1 MTPRPALIAIAML
14 GTTVAACRSRAT
26 LDASRLA
33 ELRREHAAL
42 HERLESAVGRDAF
55 ANRVFGGPGD
65 VVLALRTSL
74 VNDLV
79 AEIAHQY
86 FDDVELDLAAVRA
99 AADGEVRAKTIL
111 GRRKVGE
118 WQVEITIE
126 RLRGRLQAGHPRLR
140 FHPERIEVEIPVKV
154 RPAPGT
160 IALGFAWDS
169 SGLANVVCD
178 DFKVGRVLEG
188 RVLRQEHVLAGAM
201 RLSIGDRFLT
211 ATPVFEDREVALQV
225 DLTAESWAA
234 VEGEL
239 LAQDTFSRCG
249 VLLKPEVVLADLRAL
264 AARGIKVRLPDA
276 LFRSV
281 RLPAHLERQ
290 VRLGDRA
297 IDVSLGNAGLRVS
310 SDLLWSSVEVAA
322 VAADAAAPG
331 ERPPALVRM
340 PRSALVFR

>member
-1 MTPRPALIAIAML
+1 MTLSPVLLAMAALA
-14 GTTVAACRSRAT
+14 TTAACRGQA
-26 LDASRLA
+26 APEVNLA

-42 HERLESAVGRDAF
+42 HQRLESAVGRDAL
-55 ANRVFGGPGD
+55 ANRILGGSPD

-79 AEIAHQY
+79 AEVAHRY
-86 FDDVELDLAAVRA
+86 FDDVELDLAAVHA

-111 GRRKVGE
+111 GRIKVGE

-126 RLRGRLQAGHPRLR
+126 RLRGRLQAGHPRLQFR
-140 FHPERIEVEIPVKV
+140 PDRIDIEIPVKV

-160 IALGFAWDS
+160 IALGFVWDS

-188 RVLRQEHVLAGAM
+188 RVLKQEHVLTGAM
-201 RLSIGDRFLT
+201 RLSIDDRFLT
-211 ATPVFEDREVALQV
+211 ATPVFEDRVVALQV

-239 LAQDTFSRCG
+239 VAQDTFSRCG
-249 VLLKPEVVLADLRAL
+249 MLLKPEVVLANLRAL
-264 AARGIKVRLPDA
+264 AAGGIKVRLPDA

-290 VRLGDRA
+290 VKLGDRV
-297 IDVSLGNAGLRVS
+297 IDLSLGNARLRMGA
-310 SDLLWSSVEVAA
+310 DLLWSSAK
-322 VAADAAAPG
+322 VAADTAAVG
-331 ERPPALVRM
+331 ERPPALIRQIGH
-340 PRSALVFR
+340 AFR